1 MTAHYEGGVT
11 EIPLST
17 SLPPEGVGG
26 LMAPAI
32 VATGSGTRLLIVAS
46 LAITLLLPT
55 PTLCLVLVLVPPKI
69 ISLLYILFLVPA

>member
-11 EIPLST
+11 EIPLFT

-32 VATGSGTRLLIVAS
+32 VVTGSGTRLLIVAS
-46 LAITLLLPT
+46 LAITLLLLPT
-55 PTLCLVLVLVPPKI
+55 PTLLLVLVPPK